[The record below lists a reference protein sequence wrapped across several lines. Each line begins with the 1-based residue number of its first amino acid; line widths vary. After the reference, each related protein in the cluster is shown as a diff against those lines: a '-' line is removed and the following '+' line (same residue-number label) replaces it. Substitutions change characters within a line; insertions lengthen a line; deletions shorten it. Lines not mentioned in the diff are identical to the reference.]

1 MTRIIIALRTTFHRS
16 DMVIRRKAQKRQGRV
31 DMAGERTIAKCVL
44 EDAKAENGAGG
55 GSGARRSEVCQ
66 ITEVRNINDS

>member
-1 MTRIIIALRTTFHRS
+1 
-16 DMVIRRKAQKRQGRV
+16 MVIRRKAQKRQGGV
-31 DMAGERTIAKCVL
+31 DMVAGERMIAKCVS
-44 EDAKAENGAGG
+44 EDRGEKVAGG